1 MTTEPGVPTHLRTEE
16 WVRFPSPRQR
26 YQGLSRTTLM
36 ELVKEGKIRAVAL
49 RKPGAQR
56 AKWLLYAPSLSAYLD
71 SLATG
76 PS

>member
-1 MTTEPGVPTHLRTEE
+1 
-16 WVRFPSPRQR
+16 
-26 YQGLSRTTLM
+26 LSRTTLF

-49 RKPGAQR
+49 RKAGAQR

>member
-1 MTTEPGVPTHLRTEE
+1 MYTEPVLPAHLRGEE
-16 WVRFPSPRQR
+16 WVRFPAPRQR

-56 AKWLLYAPSLSAYLD
+56 AKWLLYAPSLTAYLD

-76 PS
+76 PA